1 MLTLQ
6 NMNETFCIERNAE
19 VGDLTT
25 FRIPA
30 RAAAL
35 VRWHDIAD
43 LLRALADDSLPR
55 PLKVIGGGSNLLLT
69 KPFEGTLLLRTGQ
82 PRVTVEGLVMQADA
96 HAVLDSL
103 CELTAS
109 LALRGMENLSGIPG
123 TLGGALVQNAGA
135 YGAETGALLID
146 AELLDTVGGGLLTV
160 GRDWMRYAYR
170 SSRLKAEAGRY
181 VILSARLQLRLES
194 APANLDYGNLR
205 ELADPTPWRVRQAVL
220 STRRAKL
227 PEPAEVGSAGSFFRN
242 PEVPAGLLDADM
254 PRYDLGNGLYKVP
267 AAWLIDRAG
276 LKGAS
281 VGGASVW
288 PGQPLVIVNTDGHA
302 TADDVVALEHMIV
315 SEVHRR
321 FNITLNPEV
330 EHL

>member
-1 MLTLQ
+1 
-6 NMNETFCIERNAE
+6 MNETFCIERDAE
-19 VGDLTT
+19 VGHLTT

-35 VRWHDIAD
+35 VRWRDVAD
-43 LLRALADDSLPR
+43 LRRALADDSLPR

-69 KPFEGTLLLRTGQ
+69 KPFGGTLLLRTGE
-82 PRVTVEGLVMQADA
+82 PKAVIADMVMQADA
-96 HAVLDSL
+96 HAVLDGL

-109 LALRGMENLSGIPG
+109 LGLRGMENLSGIPG

-146 AELLDTVGGGLLTV
+146 AELLDTVSGRLLTV
-160 GRDWMRYAYR
+160 SREWMRYAYR

-181 VILSARLQLRLES
+181 VIISARLQLQPES
-194 APANLDYGNLR
+194 APANLDYGTLR
-205 ELADPTPWRVRQAVL
+205 ELSDPTPRRVRQAVL

-227 PEPAEVGSAGSFFRN
+227 PDPAEVGSAGSFFRN
-242 PEVPAGLLDADM
+242 PEVPAALLEADM

-276 LKGAS
+276 LKGAA

-288 PGQPLVIVNTDGHA
+288 PGQPLVIVNTDGRA
-302 TADDVVALEHMIV
+302 TAADVVGLEHTIV
-315 SEVHRR
+315 SEVQRR